1 MSNSQIIIAFILN
14 QEEGLHSL
22 YIPSLTTKRLLLFH
36 NVQSSIT
43 LLQTVVKYGNN
54 LSRCIFSTAFSTL
67 THVRMCAVSAEE
79 VQIFH
84 CRIFTTRMRIGFFYK
99 CSSAA
104 NFSLNYSP
112 HLATSF
118 KITQPRPRHVKKQFW
133 ILDYNCKC
141 SQ

>member
-67 THVRMCAVSAEE
+67 THVRMCAVSTEE

-84 CRIFTTRMRIGFFYK
+84 CPIFTTRMRIGFSYK
-99 CSSAA
+99 CSSGA
-104 NFSLNYSP
+104 NFIQAEMPEKL
-112 HLATSF
+112 HQDF
-118 KITQPRPRHVKKQFW
+118 RRQKKKIMQKNLHNVVLGF
-133 ILDYNCKC
+133 
-141 SQ
+141 SHF